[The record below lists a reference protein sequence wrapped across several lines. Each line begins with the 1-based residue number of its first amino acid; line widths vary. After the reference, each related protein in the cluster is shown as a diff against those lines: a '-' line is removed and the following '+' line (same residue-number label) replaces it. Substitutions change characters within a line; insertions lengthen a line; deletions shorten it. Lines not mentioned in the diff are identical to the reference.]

1 MKSKMLWGT
10 LANLA
15 YASSTSSNSKKIDYS
30 YQRSQINK
38 CTLELANISRNL
50 NNLKVL
56 GNSFLKIDNKNYG
69 DSEITS
75 AISEIKSI
83 QNELVSIASSLK

>member
-38 CTLELANISRNL
+38 CTLELANINRNL
-50 NNLKVL
+50 YNLNSL
-56 GNSFLKIDNKNYG
+56 GNNFLKIDNKTYG
-69 DSEITS
+69 SREITG
-75 AISEIKSI
+75 AINEIRSI
-83 QNELVSIASSLK
+83 QNELVSIANSLK